1 MLMQGVD
8 AFRASAGVEPDVV
21 LFATSMWDIAT
32 WMDQTQILESEDI
45 DDLAFADWMTN
56 FKSALDF
63 IKVSSSTVP
72 VSLTP
77 HKNSPAQLA
86 TLSLR
91 RRR

>member
-1 MLMQGVD
+1 MQGVD

-56 FKSALDF
+56 FKSALDY
-63 IKVSSSTVP
+63 IRVRSSPAV
-72 VSLTP
+72 LTRQQQ
-77 HKNSPAQLA
+77 SPAQPIS
-86 TLSLR
+86 LSLHKN
-91 RRR
+91 

>member
-1 MLMQGVD
+1 MSMQGVD

-56 FKSALDF
+56 FKSALDY
-63 IKVSSSTVP
+63 IRVCTY
-72 VSLTP
+72 
-77 HKNSPAQLA
+77 PAYTMISRKL
-86 TLSLR
+86 LR
-91 RRR
+91 LHH